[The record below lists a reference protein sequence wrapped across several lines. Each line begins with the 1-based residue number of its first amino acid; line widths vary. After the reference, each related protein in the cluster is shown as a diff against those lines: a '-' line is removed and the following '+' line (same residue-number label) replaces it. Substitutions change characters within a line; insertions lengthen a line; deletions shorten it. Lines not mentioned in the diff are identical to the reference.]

1 MKARKKIKKKQQ
13 EEADTKFGLLS
24 QSRNIIG

>member
-13 EEADTKFGLLS
+13 EADTKFGLLS